1 MIIRENVKEMKVN
14 TNYIDKTL
22 DNVKNICKKH
32 HFTYHETVNG
42 IYIKT
47 NALAGW
53 YIMLTESI
61 PKLYHESYRN
71 THRYGKGILENYHR
85 HKDIKETT
93 PEGMLDYIIAHD
105 KKMMNIKRS
114 KKQ

>member
-1 MIIRENVKEMKVN
+1 MNKN
-14 TNYIDKTL
+14 CIDEPL
-22 DNVKNICKKH
+22 NNVKNICKKH

-53 YIMLTESI
+53 YIMLTKSN
-61 PKLYHESYRN
+61 PKLYHENYRN
-71 THRYGKGILENYHR
+71 VYRYGKGILENYHQ

-93 PEGMLDYIIAHD
+93 VDGMLDYIIAHD
-105 KKMMNIKRS
+105 KKMMNTKT
-114 KKQ
+114 KMFN